1 MGSKQETNGDDRD
14 GERIVLDTSR
24 AREKERERERERER
38 EVKAR
43 PRWSRE
49 GLVWRISEEGS
60 SRSGQRSTVV

>member
-1 MGSKQETNGDDRD
+1 MGSKQEINVDDRD

-24 AREKERERERERER
+24 ASEGREKERER